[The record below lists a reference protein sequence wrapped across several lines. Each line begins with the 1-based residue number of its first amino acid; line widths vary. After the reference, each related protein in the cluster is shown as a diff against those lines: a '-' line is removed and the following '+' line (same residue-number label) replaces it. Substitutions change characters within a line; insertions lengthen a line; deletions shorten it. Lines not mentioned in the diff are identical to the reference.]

1 MKSEHFKKCSSYG
14 VRSGILETN
23 KCLEKEGWDRENILV
38 SELSLGQLHVDKHI
52 HIFNARGKFGYRVG
66 LEFYIFTGF

>member
-1 MKSEHFKKCSSYG
+1 M
-14 VRSGILETN
+14 ETN

-52 HIFNARGKFGYRVG
+52 HIFDARGKFGYRVG